1 MPTVRL
7 GVDSDTHARL
17 AESAG
22 VECRLVAIFLS
33 RNLSTFCAES
43 PLFVQ
48 AGLSVQSRVEVETK
62 HVIMT
67 LLIGKRFEMTFY
79 NATLYVMDVKTRHK
93 LFITKP
99 TRIGT

>member
-1 MPTVRL
+1 MKRDEGKNVGFL
-7 GVDSDTHARL
+7 AHA
-17 AESAG
+17 SASG
-22 VECRLVAIFLS
+22 D
-33 RNLSTFCAES
+33 
-43 PLFVQ
+43 
-48 AGLSVQSRVEVETK
+48 GVEVETK

-67 LLIGKRFEMTFY
+67 LLIGERFEMTFY